1 MDFEAKGI
9 NEAAVCHKCY
19 KKIKGGAIG
28 SLIFGVI
35 ALFMGLAD
43 LSQNDMIVKFFSLLL
58 MLLGLFLLIEGLI
71 ALVKPSPEAYILEG
85 VAFILVGLWN
95 VFIGVLSLIGGEPQA
110 FFIILGIWQ
119 IVLGAKTF
127 KEAKQFQNAINE
139 LPDKSILKS
148 IEELVKEL
156 LAAKPKQSEEYVEFN
171 ASTFTKNLQWKGK
184 IAGDTL
190 VLYSMPDENLRFLK
204 QDEIE
209 LENKGK
215 VVLGSTIKIDA
226 KIKEI
231 PEIQDKKNQEGLLP
245 DISGRTQNNKIGT
258 MVKYS
263 GTIPPESYERIVKW
277 KEAQASMNST
287 KDNGVNGEG
296 TDDEIFR
303 APF

>member
-1 MDFEAKGI
+1 MDFGTKGI

-28 SLIFGVI
+28 SLIFGVM
-35 ALFMGLAD
+35 ALFMGFGD
-43 LSQNDMIVKFFSLLL
+43 FSETDVIVKFFSLLL
-58 MLLGLFLLIEGLI
+58 MLLGLFLVIEGLI
-71 ALVKPSPEAYILEG
+71 ALIKPSPEAYILEG

-95 VFIGVLSLIGGEPQA
+95 LFIGVLSLIVGQVQA

-119 IVLGAKTF
+119 VVLGIRTF

-139 LPDKSILKS
+139 LPDKTLLKS
-148 IEELVKEL
+148 IDDLVKEL
-156 LAAKPKQSEEYVEFN
+156 LSAKPKQSEEYVEFN

-215 VVLGSTIKIDA
+215 VVLGSAIKIDA
-226 KIKEI
+226 KIKEL
-231 PEIQDKKNQEGLLP
+231 PEFQDKKNQEGLLP
-245 DISGRTQNNKIGT
+245 DISEKAQNSKSGT
-258 MVKYS
+258 TVKYS
-263 GTIPPESYERIVKW
+263 GTIPPESYERIMKW
-277 KEAQASMNST
+277 KESAFPTLPDGANEET
-287 KDNGVNGEG
+287 P
-296 TDDEIFR
+296 DDEVFR